1 MPDKKTIEPSPEIIL
16 IQDKFLRDIP
26 RASLSR
32 EANNSSIKARYVRMQ
47 NKRTIAP
54 DALRVLIMV
63 LWVGLAGI
71 FIRIWG
77 LWNYAFNPDEVMLS
91 FVADAKSFSSL
102 WEGIKGQTNAPLMYV
117 ILHLLIMFSK
127 NEHAAAMHIP
137 YPRCWAYF
145 YLLSSREKSKRNHIR
160 HYHGIPVRIW
170 LRRSPDIPGST
181 GVQPAAAVPVRYP
194 LFFCLLSG
202 KPEEK
207 ISPWIFALHAPRY
220 SNALSCGYVFCCY
233 RLRVALRSV
242 IEKKPAAEYRSLIM
256 AHLPPL
262 ALFCILY
269 FFLISYHLGGGGV
282 YGAIKETYLAPL
294 FPQTFS
300 GFINNARDF
309 FGYLYLPPY
318 ATLSAVLSLLGII
331 ALWNTSQ
338 RALAAT
344 IVLTFAITIVFTI
357 IKLFPFGGSRHSI
370 YLFPMVCLLVGAS
383 VQYGFDA
390 MRQQAERFLPQ
401 LTSGRARAGI
411 GWALVLVVVLSVGAV
426 TFKMRQCDFLRRYK
440 GPGEFS
446 VTRAD
451 YDRIMGYLVN
461 KRETRSVVLT
471 NLQTYHYLAFF
482 NSEEDR
488 NKKTY
493 VAFVFY
499 KFAWEGLDS
508 YLIFVW
514 KFDSTRIIN
523 AALRALKE
531 HADLTRL
538 STIYLVNIGRG
549 TSIVETY
556 PCYKTIINKQLLS
569 ESGYVY
575 ALSPQAV
582 LREIDAGRF
591 RNTTAAMPLP
601 DNAFKADLSVEQ
613 PRDPFRA
620 DSTRTLHVQVKN
632 SSSFLWPA
640 EGPAD
645 GSYGICLAHHVLD
658 AKENRIAVGYSR
670 TPLPFDLGA
679 GMQIEMQVPVT
690 LPAQPGKYCV
700 EFDMVQE
707 KVAWFAAKGSQP
719 KRIYMQVK

>member
-1 MPDKKTIEPSPEIIL
+1 ML
-16 IQDKFLRDIP
+16 L
-26 RASLSR
+26 A
-32 EANNSSIKARYVRMQ
+32 
-47 NKRTIAP
+47 IATHYP
-54 DALRVLIMV
+54 AV
-63 LWVGLAGI
+63 I
-71 FIRIWG
+71 F
-77 LWNYAFNPDEVMLS
+77 F
-91 FVADAKSFSSL
+91 
-102 WEGIKGQTNAPLMYV
+102 
-117 ILHLLIMFSK
+117 
-127 NEHAAAMHIP
+127 AAIG
-137 YPRCWAYF
+137 C
-145 YLLSSREKSKRNHIR
+145 
-160 HYHGIPVRIW
+160 VW
-170 LRRSPDIPGST
+170 L
-181 GVQPAAAVPVRYP
+181 
-194 LFFCLLSG
+194 
-202 KPEEK
+202 
-207 ISPWIFALHAPRY
+207 
-220 SNALSCGYVFCCY
+220 
-233 RLRVALRSV
+233 LRSI
-242 IEKKPAAEYRSLIM
+242 IEKKPPAEYRSLIM

-269 FFLISYHLGGGGV
+269 FFHISYHLGGGGV
-282 YGAIKETYLAPL
+282 YGTIKETYLAPL
-294 FPQTFS
+294 FPQTFL
-300 GFINNARDF
+300 GFMNNIRDF
-309 FGYLYLPPY
+309 FGYLFLPPY

-331 ALWNTSQ
+331 ALWNTS
-338 RALAAT
+338 RRVLAAT

-383 VQYGFDA
+383 AQYGFDA
-390 MRQQAERFLPQ
+390 VQQQAERFLPQ

-411 GWALVLVVVLSVGAV
+411 GWALVLMVMLSVGAV

-461 KRETRSVVLT
+461 KREPRSVVLT

-482 NSEEDR
+482 NSDEDR

-591 RNTTAAMPLP
+591 RNTAAATPLP

-620 DSTRTLHVQVKN
+620 DSTGTLHVQVKN

-645 GSYGICLAHHVLD
+645 GSCGICLAYHVLD
-658 AKENRIAVGYSR
+658 AKGNRIAVDCSR

>member
-1 MPDKKTIEPSPEIIL
+1 
-16 IQDKFLRDIP
+16 
-26 RASLSR
+26 
-32 EANNSSIKARYVRMQ
+32 MQ
-47 NKRTIAP
+47 KNRTITP
-54 DALRVLIMV
+54 DAYRVLIIV
-63 LWVGLAGI
+63 LWVGIAGV
-71 FIRIWG
+71 FMRIWG

-91 FVADAKSFSSL
+91 FVADANSFSSL

-117 ILHLLIMFSK
+117 VLHLLIMLSK
-127 NEHAAAMHIP
+127 NEMLLRCISLIP
-137 YPRCWAYF
+137 GAGLIFIF
-145 YLLSSREKSKRNHIR
+145 YLLGKKVSGTVS
-160 HYHGIPVRIW
+160 GITMAFLCAFGYGAVQMSQVVRPYS
-170 LRRSPDIPGST
+170 LLL
-181 GVQPAAAVPVRYP
+181 
-194 LFFCLLSG
+194 LFLSG
-202 KPEEK
+202 ALYFFVSRLEKPK
-207 ISPWIFALHAPRY
+207 KKYLFGYSLCMLLAIATHYPAVMFFAAIGCVWL
-220 SNALSCGYVFCCY
+220 
-233 RLRVALRSV
+233 LRSI
-242 IEKKPAAEYRSLIM
+242 IEKKPPAEYRSLIM

-269 FFLISYHLGGGGV
+269 SFHISYHLGGGGV
-282 YGAIKETYLAPL
+282 YGTIKETYLAPL
-294 FPQTFS
+294 FPQTFL
-300 GFINNARDF
+300 GFMNNIRDF
-309 FGYLYLPPY
+309 FGYLFLPPY

-331 ALWNTSQ
+331 ALWNTS
-338 RALAAT
+338 RRVLAAT
-344 IVLTFAITIVFTI
+344 IVLTFAITIIFTI

-383 VQYGFDA
+383 AQYGFDA
-390 MRQQAERFLPQ
+390 VRQQAERFLPQ

-411 GWALVLVVVLSVGAV
+411 GWALVLMVMLSVGAV

-461 KRETRSVVLT
+461 KRAPRSVVLT

-482 NSEEDR
+482 NSDEDR

-556 PCYKTIINKQLLS
+556 PCYKTIINKQLLT

-591 RNTTAAMPLP
+591 RNTSAATPLP

-620 DSTRTLHVQVKN
+620 DSTGTLHVQVKN

-658 AKENRIAVGYSR
+658 AKGNRIAVDCSR